1 MSKSIP
7 TESGIYK
14 LKFAS
19 GSYYVGQAQNIATR
33 YTTHLNDLLNNKHFN
48 HRVQQQYFTEGK
60 PILEVLELCSIS
72 DLNAIEPKYIDLED
86 TLCLNI
92 LSARPNQM
100 RGENSPR
107 AIYSKESLLPVVEY
121 IANNRRTPHQKI
133 AELFSI
139 DVGTIHDISGGRG
152 RLLEFSDTHPEL
164 VAKIIS
170 TKAHNTRGI
179 NTVVLSNGTETV
191 TLKTGE
197 YMDFCRKN
205 NIQSSNLSKVI
216 TGKRKHTQG
225 WRLLAN
231 G

>member
-1 MSKSIP
+1 MSKPIP

-19 GSYYVGQAQNIATR
+19 GYYYVGQAQNIDTR
-33 YTTHLNDLLNNKHFN
+33 YKTHLSDLTQNKHFN
-48 HRVQQQYFTEGK
+48 YKVQEQYVKYGVPEV
-60 PILEVLELCSIS
+60 EVLELCPIAH
-72 DLNAIEPKYIDLED
+72 LNGLEPNYINLED
-86 TLCLNI
+86 IFCLNI

-107 AIYSKESLLPVVEY
+107 SIYSRSELLPIVEY
-121 IANNRRTPHQKI
+121 IANNRKVSHQKI
-133 AELFSI
+133 ADLFNI

-152 RLLEFSDTHPEL
+152 RLLEFSETHPEL
-164 VAKIIS
+164 VSQIIN
-170 TKAHNTRGI
+170 TKAHNTRGL
-179 NTVVLSNGTETV
+179 NTVILTNGTETV

-205 NIQSSNLSKVI
+205 NIHSSNLSKVI

-225 WRLLAN
+225 WSLAPN
-231 G
+231 V